1 MKIVEDQCV
10 QSWLK
15 TSAILSPPHLC
26 SLSLRVIR
34 RCQERPLLKLFI
46 THVSACSLS
55 LTHTSTK
62 LTRIPMTPT
71 LCVQRAQTHTHT
83 LKWAFHDM
91 SDEDDR
97 RWDQSIRIRW
107 MKGTVSALSSE
118 HVPSSKTPYSKTNRF
133 VFSEGNNLAWRTGG
147 NGSF

>member
-1 MKIVEDQCV
+1 MKIVLDQCV

-55 LTHTSTK
+55 HTHIYKTHTDSYDPH
-62 LTRIPMTPT
+62 PM
-71 LCVQRAQTHTHT
+71 CSARTHTHT
-83 LKWAFHDM
+83 LKWAFQDSKH

-97 RWDQSIRIRW
+97 RWDQSIRISW

-133 VFSEGNNLAWRTGG
+133 VFSEGNNLAWRTEG